1 MTAEQ
6 YYREN
11 IHRPEIDWYG
21 DVEITLTL
29 MKEFALL
36 KCQEQ
41 RQICAELPS
50 LFLEYESDKE
60 LIYNSPNPEM

>member
-21 DVEITLTL
+21 QEELITTL
-29 MKEFALL
+29 MREFALL
-36 KCQEQ
+36 KCEEQ
-41 RQICAELPS
+41 REICAEYAVLPDQ
-50 LFLEYESDKE
+50 DK
-60 LIYNSPNPEM
+60 LILNAEIPEM